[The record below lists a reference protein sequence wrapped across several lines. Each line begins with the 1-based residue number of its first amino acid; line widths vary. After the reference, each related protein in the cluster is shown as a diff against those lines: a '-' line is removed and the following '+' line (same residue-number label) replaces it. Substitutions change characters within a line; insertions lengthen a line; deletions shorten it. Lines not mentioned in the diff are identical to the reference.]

1 MIQQAEVPVQDLIV
15 DPFQSRDKAWTGD
28 DLDRR
33 LADSIK
39 DDGMMHD
46 ILVRPIDDVDVDL
59 GVTSTTETSDTVDAD
74 SDGNTDDKYAI
85 IAGSRRYHAAIEV
98 GQETV
103 SCKILSAND
112 IEAAWR
118 SLSENTERRD
128 LSEQEI
134 ASQLNLIYELVRP
147 LSDTEQQA
155 DTENGDLDLQQDRF
169 DSEEEALEYIAERF
183 YGRTDN
189 NAIELVQG
197 HLRTAKLPP
206 EIQALFKDS
215 DERSITERDALE
227 NYGIDSRTTLG
238 SGEGKSGTSREVV
251 ALHDT
256 LEEQLDGDSL
266 DATEAVLDAVGSL
279 RFDAMSEQELRRSLR
294 EFRQEVSTAL
304 DSTSPESG
312 QQAFRETL
320 QEHTETLRELH
331 EEVEP
336 QRPFKKIDLL
346 GPDTQR
352 HSRWHVQAM
361 RDRGVSSHSELVR
374 ELYMERLEV
383 LADNRGWS

>member
-28 DLDRR
+28 ELDRR

-74 SDGNTDDKYAI
+74 SDGNTDHKYAI
-85 IAGSRRYHAAIEV
+85 ITGSRRYHAAIEV

-215 DERSITERDALE
+215 DERSFTERDALE

-266 DATEAVLDAVGSL
+266 DATDAVLV
-279 RFDAMSEQELRRSLR
+279 
-294 EFRQEVSTAL
+294 
-304 DSTSPESG
+304 
-312 QQAFRETL
+312 
-320 QEHTETLRELH
+320 
-331 EEVEP
+331 
-336 QRPFKKIDLL
+336 
-346 GPDTQR
+346 
-352 HSRWHVQAM
+352 
-361 RDRGVSSHSELVR
+361 
-374 ELYMERLEV
+374 
-383 LADNRGWS
+383 

>member
-1 MIQQAEVPVQDLIV
+1 
-15 DPFQSRDKAWTGD
+15 
-28 DLDRR
+28 
-33 LADSIK
+33 
-39 DDGMMHD
+39 
-46 ILVRPIDDVDVDL
+46 
-59 GVTSTTETSDTVDAD
+59 
-74 SDGNTDDKYAI
+74 
-85 IAGSRRYHAAIEV
+85 
-98 GQETV
+98 
-103 SCKILSAND
+103 
-112 IEAAWR
+112 
-118 SLSENTERRD
+118 
-128 LSEQEI
+128 
-134 ASQLNLIYELVRP
+134 
-147 LSDTEQQA
+147 
-155 DTENGDLDLQQDRF
+155 
-169 DSEEEALEYIAERF
+169 
-183 YGRTDN
+183 
-189 NAIELVQG
+189 LVQG

-215 DERSITERDALE
+215 DERSFTERDALE

-266 DATEAVLDAVGSL
+266 DATDAVLDAVGSL

>member
-15 DPFQSRDKAWTGD
+15 DPFQSRDTAWTGD
-28 DLDRR
+28 ELDRR
-33 LADSIK
+33 LADSIN

-59 GVTSTTETSDTVDAD
+59 GVTSTTETSDTVEAD

-266 DATEAVLDAVGSL
+266 DATDAVLDAVGSL

>member
-74 SDGNTDDKYAI
+74 SDGNTDEKYAI

-266 DATEAVLDAVGSL
+266 DATDAVLDAVGSL

>member
-28 DLDRR
+28 ELDRR

-215 DERSITERDALE
+215 DERSFTERDALE

-266 DATEAVLDAVGSL
+266 DATDAVLDAVGSL